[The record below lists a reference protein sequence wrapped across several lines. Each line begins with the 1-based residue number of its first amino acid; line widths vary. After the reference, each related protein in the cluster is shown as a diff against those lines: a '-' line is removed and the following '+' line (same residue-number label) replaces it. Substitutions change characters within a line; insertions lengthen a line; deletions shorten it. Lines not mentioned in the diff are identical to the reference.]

1 MNEIFVLLLVTKSLN
16 LSSAAFGKRSWK
28 MWFCVV
34 QDLVLYLH
42 KDEQGA
48 RRGPHPQLGQNA
60 IRLHHALATRANDY
74 SKKEHVFRL
83 QTADQAEYL
92 LQTR

>member
-1 MNEIFVLLLVTKSLN
+1 
-16 LSSAAFGKRSWK
+16 
-28 MWFCVV
+28 MWFCVIR
-34 QDLVLYLH
+34 DLVLYLH

-48 RRGPHPQLGQNA
+48 KKVPLGHGEQSA
-60 IRLHHALATRANDY
+60 IRLHHALAVRAHDY

>member
-1 MNEIFVLLLVTKSLN
+1 MSLH
-16 LSSAAFGKRSWK
+16 LSTAAFGKRSWK
-28 MWFCVV
+28 MWFCVI

-48 RRGPHPQLGQNA
+48 RRGPQHAQLGHNA
-60 IRLHHALATRANDY
+60 IRLHHALATRAHDY